1 MKSTDYSI
9 HVSNLV
15 KRYGDFTAVDGI
27 SFDVKEGEIFGFLGP
42 NGAGKTTTVHIL
54 TTIIDKTSGDAYVS
68 GFDVSKH
75 KDEVRSKIGIVFQD
89 PSIDDRLTGYENLE
103 LHAMMYGIDKET
115 RKRRINEM
123 LEMVELSD
131 KANVVMSSYSGGMR
145 RRLEI
150 ARGLL
155 NEPKV
160 LFLDEPT
167 VGLDTQTRR
176 HILEYVKKLNEK
188 YHLSVLLTTH
198 YIEEADYLCDRVAII
213 DHGKIIVC
221 DTPQKL
227 KEGLHGDIVK
237 ISLKEEKEVKF
248 LQKNI
253 KKFKNVVSIKVD
265 EADKKIAYLNV
276 KSAASDLPEIIEQAF
291 RSKLSITSIDIRKPS
306 LEDVFIH
313 YTGKSIR
320 DEEAN
325 PNERIQA
332 VIRSRNR

>member
-1 MKSTDYSI
+1 MLSKNSI
-9 HVSNLV
+9 EVSKLI
-15 KRYGDFTAVDGI
+15 KKYGDFTAVNGI
-27 SFDVKEGEIFGFLGP
+27 SFNVKKGEIFGLLGP

-54 TTIIDKTSGDAYVS
+54 TTIIDKTSGEAEVA
-68 GFDVSKH
+68 GFDVSKD
-75 KDEVRSKIGIVFQD
+75 KDAVRAHIGIVFQD

-103 LHAMMYGIDKET
+103 LHAMMYSIDKET
-115 RKRRINEM
+115 RTKRIKEM

-131 KANVVMSSYSGGMR
+131 KANVVMSNYSGGMR

-155 NEPKV
+155 NEPNV

-176 HILEYVKKLNEK
+176 HILEYIKKLNEK
-188 YHLSVLLTTH
+188 YKLTVLLTTH

-213 DHGKIIVC
+213 DHGKIVVC

-227 KEGLHGDIVK
+227 KEGLHGDIIK
-237 ISLKEEKEVKF
+237 ITMKTEKEISELDKA
-248 LQKNI
+248 LKG
-253 KKFKNVVSIKVD
+253 FKNVSSFKID
-265 EADKKIAYLNV
+265 EADKKVAYINV
-276 KSAASDLPEIIEQAF
+276 LETGSDLPKIIEQAF
-291 RSKLSITSIDIRKPS
+291 KKKLNITSIDIRKPS

-320 DEEAN
+320 DEEAAG
-325 PNERIQA
+325 NEMMQSI
-332 VIRSRNR
+332 VRSRMR